1 MRASHVSTHPDW
13 RRSSR
18 CRPAVASW
26 TATAGGAIA
35 ARRGEEELRHPFAA
49 WLVRQTPAPVRGPVE
64 LVVRTVVDALEDRV
78 VGLSAEV
85 AFFAILSL
93 PPLLL
98 TVVAALGYLPGDQS
112 DAFVT
117 GVAAASERV
126 FTRDTVDEL
135 IRPFLED
142 IVAAERIGLLS
153 GAFAVA
159 IFSASRAVRVVL
171 TSVTIAYDLEARRP
185 SWAQRLYGFAAT
197 LGLLVTVP
205 VIFPLLLAG
214 PDLGRDLAAYSW
226 VPAQAADVWPYVY
239 WLGVGL
245 GAVLAVAGLYHLAAP
260 WWTPFRR
267 DLPGAALA
275 VGVWLASSA
284 GLRTY
289 AEQAFIGR
297 EVFQVIA
304 GPLVLL
310 VWLYTLAF
318 GVILGAELNAELE
331 RIWPSPEQQRAPRS
345 ERLRRRVL
353 ESSAGTAAKERI
365 EQTLPGIV
373 QGVRARREAE
383 QGDRDANGR

>member
-1 MRASHVSTHPDW
+1 M
-13 RRSSR
+13 
-18 CRPAVASW
+18 
-26 TATAGGAIA
+26 
-35 ARRGEEELRHPFAA
+35 AA
-49 WLVRQTPAPVRGPVE
+49 WLVERTPRPVRRPVE

-112 DAFVT
+112 DAFVA
-117 GVAAASERV
+117 GISAASERV

-135 IRPFLED
+135 ITPFLED
-142 IVAAERIGLLS
+142 IVAAERIGVLS

-159 IFSASRAVRVVL
+159 VFSASRAVRVVL

-185 SWAQRLYGFAAT
+185 SWAQRIYGLLAT
-197 LGLLVTVP
+197 LAILVLVP
-205 VIFPLLLAG
+205 IILPLLLAG
-214 PDLGRDLAAYSW
+214 PDLGMDLARYSW
-226 VPAQAADVWPYVY
+226 VPLVVADVWPYVY

-245 GAVLAVAGLYHLAAP
+245 GAVIGLAGVYHLAAP

-267 DLPGAALA
+267 DLPGATLA
-275 VGVWLASSA
+275 IGVWLASSA

-310 VWLYTLAF
+310 VWLYLLAF

-331 RIWPSPEQQRAPRS
+331 RMWPSPEQQRAPRA

-353 ESSAGTAAKERI
+353 ESSAGSAARDRL
-365 EQTLPGIV
+365 EQTMPGLV
-373 QGVRARREAE
+373 EGVRSRQR
-383 QGDRDANGR
+383 QQQNQDANDR

>member
-1 MRASHVSTHPDW
+1 M
-13 RRSSR
+13 
-18 CRPAVASW
+18 
-26 TATAGGAIA
+26 
-35 ARRGEEELRHPFAA
+35 
-49 WLVRQTPAPVRGPVE
+49 
-64 LVVRTVVDALEDRV
+64 
-78 VGLSAEV
+78 
-85 AFFAILSL
+85 
-93 PPLLL
+93 
-98 TVVAALGYLPGDQS
+98 
-112 DAFVT
+112 
-117 GVAAASERV
+117 

-135 IRPFLED
+135 ITPFLED

-171 TSVTIAYDLEARRP
+171 TSVTIAYDLEAKRP
-185 SWAQRLYGFAAT
+185 SWAQRLYGLLAT

-205 VIFPLLLAG
+205 VVFPLLLAG
-214 PDLGRDLAAYSW
+214 PDLGSDLAAYSW
-226 VPAQAADVWPYVY
+226 VPAEAAVVWPYVY
-239 WLGVGL
+239 WLGVAL
-245 GAVLAVAGLYHLAAP
+245 GAMIAVAGLYHLAAP

-267 DLPGAALA
+267 DLPGAVLA

-331 RIWPSPEQQRAPRS
+331 RMWPSPEQQRAPRS

-365 EQTLPGIV
+365 EQTLPGLV
-373 QGVRARREAE
+373 EGVRARRQADS
-383 QGDRDANGR
+383 GDSETDGP

>member
-1 MRASHVSTHPDW
+1 M
-13 RRSSR
+13 
-18 CRPAVASW
+18 
-26 TATAGGAIA
+26 
-35 ARRGEEELRHPFAA
+35 
-49 WLVRQTPAPVRGPVE
+49 RGPVE

-171 TSVTIAYDLEARRP
+171 TSVTIAYDLEAKRP
-185 SWAQRLYGFAAT
+185 SWAQRLYGLGAT

-205 VIFPLLLAG
+205 VVFPLLLAG

-226 VPAQAADVWPYVY
+226 VPTQTAAVWPYVY
-239 WLGVGL
+239 WLGVAL
-245 GAVLAVAGLYHLAAP
+245 GAVVAVAGLYHLAAP

-267 DLPGAALA
+267 DLPGAILA
-275 VGVWLASSA
+275 VGVWLASSS

-331 RIWPSPEQQRAPRS
+331 RMWPSPEQQRAPRS

-353 ESSAGTAAKERI
+353 ESSAGSAAKERI
-365 EQTLPGIV
+365 EQTLPGLV
-373 QGVRARREAE
+373 DGVRARRKAEA
-383 QGDRDANGR
+383 GDGDTNGL